1 VILVGAMALAIW
13 IAGVATGAPRQAR
26 LLMLGILLV
35 GVLMLHVVLPDGHPL
50 REATGSDPRLW
61 LLLVAALAL
70 AVGYSRLL
78 GRVRAEANA
87 RQAPP
92 APPPGSPPPPA
103 GPFSDAELSRYARHV
118 TLREVGGLGQRRLR
132 DARVLVVGAGGLG
145 APSLLYLAASGVGTL
160 GVIDD
165 DRVESSNLQRQVLF
179 RDRDIGRPK
188 TEAAA
193 DALHAQNPFV
203 AIRPY
208 GRRLTGEI
216 AESLFRDYD
225 LVLDGTDGWDTRV
238 LVNRAAVAAGVPLL
252 AGAIAQWEGQVALWD
267 PARGGPCH
275 ACVFP
280 EAPAPGLAPTCAE
293 AGVAGPLP
301 GVVGSVM
308 ALEAVKHLTGAGES
322 LRGRMLLWDGLGG
335 EARTVEVE
343 ARAGCPVCGG
353 RGLGG
358 VPAGA

>member
-1 VILVGAMALAIW
+1 MIVVGAMALAIW
-13 IAGVATGAPRQAR
+13 VAGVATGAPRQAR

-35 GVLMLHVVLPDGHPL
+35 GVLMIHVVLPDGHPL

-61 LLLVAALAL
+61 LLLVAGTGL
-70 AVGYSRLL
+70 AVGYGRLL
-78 GRVRAEANA
+78 GRVRAEATA
-87 RQAPP
+87 RQAPTGPGP
-92 APPPGSPPPPA
+92 ARPA
-103 GPFSDAELSRYARHV
+103 QFSDAELSRYARHV
-118 TLREVGGLGQRRLR
+118 TLREVGGVGQRRLR

-145 APSLLYLAASGVGTL
+145 APALLYLAASGVGTV

-179 RDRDIGRPK
+179 RDSDIGRPK

-203 AIRPY
+203 TIRPY
-208 GRRLTGEI
+208 GRRLTEEV
-216 AESLFRDYD
+216 AEGLFRDYD
-225 LVLDGTDGWDTRV
+225 LVLDGTDGWDTRA
-238 LVNRAAVAAGVPLL
+238 LANRAAVAAGVPLL
-252 AGAIAQWEGQVALWD
+252 AGAIAQWDGQVALWD

-280 EAPAPGLAPTCAE
+280 EGPAPGLAPSCAE

-301 GVVGSVM
+301 GVIGTVM

-322 LRGRMLLWDGLGG
+322 LRGRMLLWDGLAG

-343 ARAGCPVCGG
+343 ARPDCPVCRG
-353 RGLGG
+353 RGLQRARRGS
-358 VPAGA
+358 